1 MEENQEEITIIKEQ
15 EFTLISEKKIEYKLN
30 LFISSNELLCIN
42 VFTINNN
49 QNKKYSLSLTMNDL
63 IKNRFFKIF
72 YDLDEIFR
80 ELENKIEKSII
91 IEESNFIYLDIPIGL
106 IVISD
111 VILKIEETEKSKDD
125 FIKELNDDIYKKDKI
140 INENNI
146 KIQKLETKLKE
157 NEINFNL
164 QKENL
169 NNEIQILNQKIE
181 KNNVEKNKIDNLIS
195 NINEL
200 KSEIEKIKVENKL
213 KKIIKYSPILEN
225 GWIVDPNI
233 PQEFIVVK
241 NNENQVS
248 FQGAVVGDWSK
259 KIFTLKK
266 EFRTKYRLC
275 FPVIANQA
283 FNRIDI
289 LPNGDVYLSYHA
301 SLGVKGN
308 GWVAFSGIT
317 YYISE

>member
-91 IEESNFIYLDIPIGL
+91 IEESNSIYLDIPIGL

>member
-91 IEESNFIYLDIPIGL
+91 IEESNSIYLDIPIGL

-181 KNNVEKNKIDNLIS
+181 KNNDEKNKIDNLIS
-195 NINEL
+195 NTKEL

-308 GWVAFSGIT
+308 GWVQFSGIT

>member
-111 VILKIEETEKSKDD
+111 VILKIEEIEKSKDD

-308 GWVAFSGIT
+308 GWVQFSGIT

>member
-1 MEENQEEITIIKEQ
+1 
-15 EFTLISEKKIEYKLN
+15 
-30 LFISSNELLCIN
+30 
-42 VFTINNN
+42 
-49 QNKKYSLSLTMNDL
+49 MNDL

-200 KSEIEKIKVENKL
+200 KWEIEKIKVENKL